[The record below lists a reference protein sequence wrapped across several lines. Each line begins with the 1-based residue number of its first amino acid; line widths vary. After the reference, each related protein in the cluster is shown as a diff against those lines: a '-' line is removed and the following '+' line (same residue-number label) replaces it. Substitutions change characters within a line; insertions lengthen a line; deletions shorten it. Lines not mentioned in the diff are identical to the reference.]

1 MDCIAIQSP
10 CPRHSQAGRWTGR
23 WERGWASWAR
33 RQALG
38 SGRWG
43 AGAAGARARRRQ
55 TRRGARSVGGAQV
68 RGAGSSDARG
78 TRQAPCLGAGRA
90 ACARGLAKGCA
101 LSAHS
106 LFSIRFDSVLFL
118 SRFLDIIR
126 EPGS

>member
-10 CPRHSQAGRWTGR
+10 CPRHSQAGGWTGR

-43 AGAAGARARRRQ
+43 GRRKRAPRRQ
-55 TRRGARSVGGAQV
+55 TRRGARSAGGAQV
-68 RGAGSSDARG
+68 RGASGSDARG

-101 LSAHS
+101 LGAHS